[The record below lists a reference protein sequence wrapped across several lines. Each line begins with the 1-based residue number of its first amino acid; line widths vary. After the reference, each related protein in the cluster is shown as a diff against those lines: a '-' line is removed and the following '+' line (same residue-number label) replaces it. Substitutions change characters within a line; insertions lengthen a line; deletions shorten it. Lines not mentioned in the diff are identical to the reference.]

1 MAQHLQRP
9 PDRDGSLTGS
19 PRSFPLGSVPHM
31 RLHAPHRARAT
42 LSALRVELK
51 ALYEEL
57 SAALLP
63 NGKGRR

>member
-9 PDRDGSLTGS
+9 RDRDSSLPGG
-19 PRSFPLGSVPHM
+19 PQSFALGSGPQM
-31 RLHAPHRARAT
+31 RLQPPHRVRAT

-51 ALYEEL
+51 ALCEEL

-63 NGKGRR
+63 KGKGRR